1 MSRHHMLTKLQELR
15 ESTNS
20 VIETLIYMI
29 GDCEQKPTEDELLN
43 VLNGFSTLNKFQH
56 KKITQEIKLTVETN
70 DDGN

>member
-1 MSRHHMLTKLQELR
+1 MLTKLQELR

-43 VLNGFSTLNKFQH
+43 VLIGFSTINKFQH